1 MGWVYAFWA
10 LGAIA
15 VLGIVAD
22 VIALRRKIA
31 RKAARAA
38 LILKGLVLVAFAGW
52 WAYFQL
58 VAPQGW
64 EDLASFAGILVVSVP
79 VLVVAIGLDVA
90 VLRGLARTEQG

>member
-15 VLGIVAD
+15 VLGIIAD
-22 VIALRRKIA
+22 GIALTRKIA

-64 EDLASFAGILVVSVP
+64 EDLASFAGILVLSVP
-79 VLVVAIGLDVA
+79 VLVVAVALDA
-90 VLRGLARTEQG
+90 VVIRGLVRNKAE

>member
-10 LGAIA
+10 LGAVAI
-15 VLGIVAD
+15 LGIIAD
-22 VIALRRKIA
+22 GIALRRMVA
-31 RKAARAA
+31 HRTARAA
-38 LILKGLVLVAFAGW
+38 LILKGLVIIAFAGW

-79 VLVVAIGLDVA
+79 VLVVAVVLDV
-90 VLRGLARTEQG
+90 VVIRGLVRNKAK